1 MSKDATSVGQIG
13 LDLVLNKKKFN
24 KQMSGLE
31 GVAKRSGAKIGAA
44 IAAGLSV
51 KAFASFT
58 KSCLDLSSDLTEVQN
73 VVHNVFPNMEAKVD
87 SFAKKAASQFGLSET
102 MAKQYTGTFGAMSQA
117 IGFTEKE
124 AYTMSTTLAGLAGD
138 VASFYN
144 MSQDEAYTKLKSVFT
159 GETEAIRDLGIVMTQ
174 TNLDQYAL
182 ANGFGKTTAAM
193 SEMEK
198 ASLRYRYVL
207 EGLEVAN
214 GDFARTFP
222 TWANQV
228 RYLSMQFESFKA
240 AIGQGLI
247 NILTPVIQTIN
258 ALMGRLVALANTFKR
273 FTEVL
278 TGKKAQNTGFS
289 NAANDVDNLTS
300 SADNAAS
307 SVNNIGDAA
316 KNTANKIK
324 RSVFGF
330 DQINKVDS
338 QDNSSSSTSG
348 TSGASTASIDTGAG
362 SALDDQGNKASA
374 LSKKYK
380 KLSRALVHLKESFN
394 GFIAVLK
401 SGGKWMFDN
410 ILKPLGEW
418 TMQKL
423 APKLVEALASAF
435 DLLTVA
441 LKAAAPVFKT
451 IWDVLGKP
459 LAKIAGSAIE
469 KFLEI
474 LAKTFSGLAKAI
486 EKHPKLFQ
494 AFVTALL
501 GLMAVKKVTNK
512 FSDGITALMAFR
524 KGIVSATTVAS
535 AFSPKLGNVVKI
547 ATTFGNTLKYTGSI
561 GRAFS
566 GVFPKISKTVRG
578 AAGAFKGLGK
588 LLAPPAGLVIA
599 GIMAAVAAGILLYKN
614 WDKIKKIA
622 KKVGNAIMK
631 PFKAIGTF
639 FKKTWKKALEK
650 GTEVVEDMRDR
661 IKGVVDGL
669 KTYFSGWI
677 DFITGIF
684 TGNWEKAW
692 EGVKGIFSGIWDT
705 IKEALNLPDIN
716 VVATLSAIKDA
727 AFDKI
732 SEAWHAIKDK
742 GAELLANAKEKV
754 AGALEAIK
762 GKWSDI
768 KDKGAELVASAKNK
782 ASSILSTLKSSWSTI
797 KTKTATLTGKAKN
810 AAVNTLKT
818 LKSRWATI
826 KTKTAKLTAK
836 AVNKNSSTLKTLKS
850 AWTTFKSKSVTLT
863 AKFKDIFTSPLKN
876 VWNALAKKINSAITT
891 INKIPGVNING
902 RLPMLAQGGYVK
914 KNTPQLAMIGDNRH
928 QGEIVAPEDKLLQM
942 AKMAAT
948 MSGGGTSPE
957 VIALLK
963 QILAAIEALELVVE
977 LDGKQ
982 LKKRIV
988 SLINADTKAT
998 GVCEI
1003 IV

>member
-58 KSCLDLSSDLTEVQN
+58 KSCLDLGSDLTEVQN
-73 VVHNVFPNMEAKVD
+73 VVDTAFPKMSSRLD
-87 SFAKKAASQFGLSET
+87 SFAKNAASSFGLSET
-102 MAKQYTGTFGAMSQA
+102 MAKKYAGTFGAMSKSF
-117 IGFTEKE
+117 GFAEKE
-124 AYTMSTTLAGLAGD
+124 AYTMSTALTGLAGD
-138 VASFYN
+138 IASFYN
-144 MSQDEAYTKLKSVFT
+144 ISQDEAYTKLKSVFT
-159 GETEAIRDLGIVMTQ
+159 GETETLKDLGVVMTQ
-174 TNLDQYAL
+174 ANLDQYAL
-182 ANGFGKTTAAM
+182 ANGFGKTTSAM
-193 SEMEK
+193 TEQEK
-198 ASLRYRYVL
+198 VALRYQFVMSQL
-207 EGLEVAN
+207 SLAQ
-214 GDFARTFP
+214 GDFAKTSGS
-222 TWANQV
+222 WANQV
-228 RYLSMQFESFKA
+228 RILTLQFESFKA

-258 ALMGRLVALANTFKR
+258 VLMGRLVALANTFKR

-278 TGKKAQNTGFS
+278 TGKKSQNIGLS
-289 NAANDVDNLTS
+289 NATNDVDNLTS
-300 SADNAAS
+300 SADNAAG
-307 SVNNIGDAA
+307 SVGNIG
-316 KNTANKIK
+316 KTADKTASKLK
-324 RSVFGF
+324 RALFGF
-330 DQINKVDS
+330 DQINKVDAK
-338 QDNSSSSTSG
+338 DTSTG
-348 TSGASTASIDTGAG
+348 ATGGASGGSSASIDTGLNA
-362 SALDDQGNKASA
+362 ALDDQNKKADA
-374 LSKKYK
+374 LGKGYK
-380 KLSRALVHLKESFN
+380 KLRRSLEHLKESFS
-394 GFIAVLK
+394 GFTAVLK
-401 SGGKWMFDN
+401 SGGKWMFAN

-459 LAKIAGSAIE
+459 LAKLAGSAIE

-474 LAKTFSGLAKAI
+474 LAKAFAGLAKAI

-494 AFVTALL
+494 SLLTAILGFV
-501 GLMAVKKVTNK
+501 AVKKVSGYFINAA
-512 FSDGITALMAFR
+512 SGIGMFR
-524 KGIVSATTVAS
+524 KGIISATTMLGGIC
-535 AFSPKLGNVVKI
+535 PKLVPVVSIFSKG
-547 ATTFGNTLKYTGSI
+547 AGLAKTFGNTLKYTGSI

-588 LLAPPAGLVIA
+588 FLAPPAGLVIA

-639 FKKTWKKALEK
+639 FKKTWKSAIEK
-650 GTEVVEDMRDR
+650 GSEVVEDMRDR
-661 IKGVVDGL
+661 IRGVVDGI
-669 KTYFSGWI
+669 KTYFGGWI

-716 VVATLSAIKDA
+716 VVATLSAIKDS

-742 GAELLANAKEKV
+742 TSELWAEVKEKV
-754 AGALEAIK
+754 AGAL
-762 GKWSDI
+762 G
-768 KDKGAELVASAKNK
+768 
-782 ASSILSTLKSSWSTI
+782 TLQSRWDSI
-797 KTKTATLTGKAKN
+797 KTRVATLTAEAKEKATG
-810 AAVNTLKT
+810 TLKT
-818 LKSRWATI
+818 LYNRWIAV
-826 KTKTAKLTAK
+826 KTRTAKLTAT
-836 AVNKNSSTLKTLKS
+836 AVNKSKSTLKTLKS
-850 AWTTFKSKSVTLT
+850 SWASIKSKTVTLKAKVT
-863 AKFKDIFTSPLKN
+863 ATVTNLKN
-876 VWNALAKKINSAITT
+876 W
-891 INKIPGVNING
+891 INKNIIGKLNSKLVSTGLFKKGPIPK
-902 RLPMLAQGGYVK
+902 LAQGGYVK

-928 QGEIVAPEDKLLQM
+928 QGEVVAPEDKLLQM
-942 AKMAAT
+942 AKMAAV
-948 MSGGGTSPE
+948 MSGGGTSSE
-957 VIALLK
+957 VITLLK
-963 QILAAIEALELVVE
+963 AILAAIEALELEVY
-977 LDGKQ
+977 LDGKPI
-982 LKKRIV
+982 KKRV
-988 SLINADTKAT
+988 VDLINANTKAT

>member
-58 KSCLDLSSDLTEVQN
+58 KSCLDLGSDLTEVQN
-73 VVHNVFPNMEAKVD
+73 VVDTAFPKMSSRLD
-87 SFAKKAASQFGLSET
+87 SFAKNAASSFGLSET
-102 MAKQYTGTFGAMSQA
+102 MAKKYAGTFGAMSKSF
-117 IGFTEKE
+117 GFAEKE
-124 AYTMSTTLAGLAGD
+124 AYTMSTALTGLAGD
-138 VASFYN
+138 IASFYN
-144 MSQDEAYTKLKSVFT
+144 ISQDEAYTKLKSVFT
-159 GETEAIRDLGIVMTQ
+159 GETETLKDLGVVMTQ
-174 TNLDQYAL
+174 ANLDQYAL
-182 ANGFGKTTAAM
+182 ANGFGKTTSAM
-193 SEMEK
+193 TEQEK
-198 ASLRYRYVL
+198 VALRYQFVMSQL
-207 EGLEVAN
+207 SLAQ
-214 GDFARTFP
+214 GDFAKTSGS
-222 TWANQV
+222 WANQV
-228 RYLSMQFESFKA
+228 RILTLQFESFKA

-278 TGKKAQNTGFS
+278 TGKRAQNTGLS
-289 NAANDVDNLTS
+289 NATNDVDNLTS
-300 SADNAAS
+300 SADNAAG
-307 SVNNIGDAA
+307 SVGNIG
-316 KNTANKIK
+316 KTADKTASKLK
-324 RSVFGF
+324 RALFGF
-330 DQINKVDS
+330 DQINKVDAK
-338 QDNSSSSTSG
+338 DTSTG
-348 TSGASTASIDTGAG
+348 ATGGASGGSSASIDTGLNA
-362 SALDDQGNKASA
+362 ALYDQNKKADA
-374 LSKKYK
+374 LGKGYK
-380 KLSRALVHLKESFN
+380 KLRRSLEHLKESFN
-394 GFIAVLK
+394 GFTAVLK
-401 SGGKWMFDN
+401 SGGKWMFDS

-459 LAKIAGSAIE
+459 LAKLAGSAIE

-474 LAKTFSGLAKAI
+474 LAKAFTGLAKAI
-486 EKHPKLFQ
+486 EKHPELFQ
-494 AFVTALL
+494 GILTTIL
-501 GLMAVKKVTNK
+501 GLIAIRKVT
-512 FSDGITALMAFR
+512 GIINGF
-524 KGIVSATTVAS
+524 KVSILNAGSVAGGLEE
-535 AFSPKLGNVVKI
+535 K
-547 ATTFGNTLKYTGSI
+547 
-561 GRAFS
+561 
-566 GVFPKISKTVRG
+566 FPKIAKKAKGAGGVLKTIFSKNSLIV
-578 AAGAFKGLGK
+578 L
-588 LLAPPAGLVIA
+588 

-614 WDKIKKIA
+614 WDKIKKVA

-631 PFKAIGTF
+631 PFKAIGNF
-639 FKKTWKKALEK
+639 FKKTWKNALEK
-650 GTEVVEDMRDR
+650 GSDVVEDMRDR

-669 KTYFSGWI
+669 KTYFGGWI
-677 DFITGIF
+677 DFITGVF
-684 TGNWEKAW
+684 SGNWEKAW
-692 EGVKGIFSGIWDT
+692 EGVKGIFSGAWET
-705 IKEALNLPDIN
+705 ITTALNLPDIDIK
-716 VVATLSAIKDA
+716 AKLSVIKDA
-727 AFDKI
+727 AFDKV

-742 GAELLANAKEKV
+742 TSELVANAKEKV
-754 AGALEAIK
+754 AGALEGLKSKWDSIK
-762 GKWSDI
+762 DRTAELQADAKEKVGGTIQSI
-768 KDKGAELVASAKNK
+768 KDKWASISSKTAILTAEAKEKVKGA
-782 ASSILSTLKSSWSTI
+782 LSTIKSGFSTI
-797 KTKTATLTGKAKN
+797 KTK
-810 AAVNTLKT
+810 V
-818 LKSRWATI
+818 ATI
-826 KTKTAKLTAK
+826 TAK

-850 AWTTFKSKSVTLT
+850 AWATFKSKSVTLT
-863 AKFKDIFTSPLKN
+863 AKFKDIFTSPLKK
-876 VWNALAKKINSAITT
+876 VWNALATKINSAIVT
-891 INKIPGVNING
+891 INKIPGVNIKG
-902 RLPMLAQGGYVK
+902 RLPKLAEGGYVK